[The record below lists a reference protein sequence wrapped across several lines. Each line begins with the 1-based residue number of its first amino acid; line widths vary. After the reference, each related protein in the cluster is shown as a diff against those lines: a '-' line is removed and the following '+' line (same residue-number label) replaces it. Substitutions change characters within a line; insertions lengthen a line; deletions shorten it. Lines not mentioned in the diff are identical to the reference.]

1 MDTIASNQQQIAATP
16 AMSISLHASGSDR

>member
-16 AMSISLHASGSDR
+16 AMSISLHARL